1 MTFDVIFKK
10 LPYFHILSASSDL
23 TLNMIRAHSGI
34 FLCVLN
40 NIRYSNVSSYIVNM
54 VYYYMI
60 NFREILELGI
70 FWAKPY
76 LAHYNDIDDNAHND
90 DGQQTNF
97 DQKCSVELK

>member
-1 MTFDVIFKK
+1 
-10 LPYFHILSASSDL
+10 
-23 TLNMIRAHSGI
+23 
-34 FLCVLN
+34 
-40 NIRYSNVSSYIVNM
+40 M